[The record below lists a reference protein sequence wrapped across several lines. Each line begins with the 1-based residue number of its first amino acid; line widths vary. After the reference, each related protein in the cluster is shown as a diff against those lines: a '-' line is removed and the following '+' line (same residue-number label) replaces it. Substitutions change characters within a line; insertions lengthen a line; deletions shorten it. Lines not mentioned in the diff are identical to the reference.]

1 MTASPPTTAKS
12 TPLRARSAN
21 SFSNW
26 EIVRFGSGEG
36 FMSEFAD
43 KGEQVFD
50 ANKPLAGRR
59 RTANGFP
66 NRLLQRLC
74 LVTHAANYAP
84 SPLAVNQRLPRAF
97 VSLLR

>member
-1 MTASPPTTAKS
+1 
-12 TPLRARSAN
+12 
-21 SFSNW
+21 
-26 EIVRFGSGEG
+26 
-36 FMSEFAD
+36 MSEFAD

-74 LVTHAANYAP
+74 LVTHAAN
-84 SPLAVNQRLPRAF
+84 
-97 VSLLR
+97 